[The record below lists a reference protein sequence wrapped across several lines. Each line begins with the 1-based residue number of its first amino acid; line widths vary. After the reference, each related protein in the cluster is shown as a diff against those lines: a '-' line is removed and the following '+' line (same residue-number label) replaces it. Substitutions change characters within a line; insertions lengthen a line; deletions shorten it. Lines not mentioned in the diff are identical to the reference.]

1 MSKILPENIKEYLD
15 LLFEGLTGT
24 RLIVVLD
31 PNGLLKLG
39 DKYIDSNGK
48 NWQVYHYC
56 ENDFSFRREYS
67 QKPIDPNFAHIVW
80 VTNPSGKHPEKI
92 NLSYI
97 PDILE
102 KAEEIFDLRI
112 DNILK
117 RLLPRETWPPEETL
131 FVYEREIAPNLG
143 TFITKTKE
151 FRKVIGPDIPLNK
164 SHILG
169 IILASNNETLP
180 LKELVFEITKSEV
193 LLYRYVSLIYAYD
206 FDAQDRQTWTNFIKE
221 NARVDAKNILPCL
234 DTERE
239 DLAVFFYVFEIFSDY
254 GVRNLINQM
263 KGLGILGFEPIA
275 WGNYASEILP
285 DLRKHK
291 EIWKKVV
298 CLAEDILPEGVVNR
312 IIECLP
318 LESKEQISCAVEK
331 ESSPLFVYGLL
342 IALLKKVLEDKD
354 WKEKEKFVINNLK
367 THPLSQEDAPQSK
380 YLADAKALLSFFI
393 EMAFIRETLGKDF
406 NPKAELASVLKWY
419 ETNEIYRLEFSL
431 TKATRSLKAIGDVR
445 LRETLNEY
453 LEEDIEL
460 QVEQYLEKI
469 DFYLS
474 NTIEKN
480 VKEYFLHPRLSINMI
495 GDCIIKEGFEP
506 SNKSRLW
513 LLVFDGMRLDTWK
526 EIVKPC
532 LAEKF
537 EILKEDLYLCP
548 PPSVTD
554 VARISLL
561 AGKLPSEWQD
571 YRGRFT
577 SDHNILASKL
587 FNLSSDEGR
596 EKLRTVVASETDY
609 GQRKLDLDIKP
620 YNILIY
626 NLSDDWIH
634 TFRSDLQ
641 GLNERIR
648 ETLIKDILPDLEI
661 RIGEDDRILI
671 TSDHGFIELK
681 KEKEIKV
688 EAKEQTQIVYRYLK
702 NIEDSRGLK
711 VQYKPDEF
719 YTVAKGRV
727 WFGRERGRF
736 SRYSHG
742 GVSLAEMVVPAV
754 VLKKSG
760 IAIVEF
766 EISKFPK
773 EVEVLEDSLV
783 SVEVGV
789 KNIGN
794 REEPFEFF
802 FELDSGERKS
812 FRHKLWSLG
821 EKILYFEFKPT
832 LRNKKIEMRLTYKNA
847 KKKQVKKTG
856 AIQIKV
862 IGRKEKVEFEL
873 GALDRIDEALN
884 GKE

>member
-1 MSKILPENIKEYLD
+1 MRKTLPENIRKYFD

-24 RLIVVLD
+24 RLIVALD
-31 PNGLLKLG
+31 PNRLLKLE
-39 DKYIDSNGK
+39 DTYIDSDGK
-48 NWQVYHYC
+48 SWQVYRYC

-67 QKPIDPNFAHIVW
+67 QKPTDPNFAHIVW
-80 VTNPSGKHPEKI
+80 VTNPSGKHQEKI

-117 RLLPRETWPPEETL
+117 KLLPRETWPPEETL
-131 FVYEREIAPNLG
+131 FAHEKEIASNLG

-151 FRKVIGPDIPLNK
+151 FRKVIGPSIPLNK

-169 IILASNNETLP
+169 IVLASNNETLP
-180 LKELVFEITKSEV
+180 LKDLVFEITKPED
-193 LLYRYVSLIYAYD
+193 LLYRYVSLIYTYD
-206 FDAQDRQTWTNFIKE
+206 FDTQDKQTWTNLVKE

-234 DTERE
+234 DIERE
-239 DLAVFFYVFEIFSDY
+239 DLAVFFYVFEIFSNYD
-254 GVRNLINQM
+254 VRNLINQM
-263 KGLGILGFEPIA
+263 KGLGILGFEPTA

-312 IIECLP
+312 IIKCLP
-318 LESKEQISCAVEK
+318 LEIKEQISYAVERD
-331 ESSPLFVYGLL
+331 SSPLFIYGLL

-354 WKEKEKFVINNLK
+354 WKGKEKFVISNLK

-380 YLADAKALLSFFI
+380 YLSDARALLSFFI

-406 NPKAELASVLKWY
+406 NPKNELASVLKWY
-419 ETNEIYRLEFSL
+419 ETNEIYRLEFCL
-431 TKATRSLKAIGDVR
+431 TKVIRSIKVIGDR
-445 LRETLNEY
+445 ELRETLNKY
-453 LEEDIEL
+453 LNSYIKF
-460 QVEQYLEKI
+460 QIEQYLERF
-469 DFYLS
+469 DLYLF
-474 NTIEKN
+474 NIIEKN
-480 VKEYFLHPRLSINMI
+480 IKEHFLHPRLSINMI
-495 GDCIIKEGFEP
+495 RDCIIKEGFEP

-537 EILKEDLYLCP
+537 EILEEDLYLCP
-548 PPSVTD
+548 LPSVTD

-596 EKLRTVVASETDY
+596 EKLRIVVASETDY

-634 TFRSDLQ
+634 TFKSDLQ
-641 GLNERIR
+641 QLNETIR
-648 ETLIKDILPDLEI
+648 GNLIRDVLPDLEG
-661 RIGEDDRILI
+661 RIGENDRILV
-671 TSDHGFIELK
+671 TSDHGFVELSR
-681 KEKEIKV
+681 ENEIKV
-688 EAKEQTQIVYRYLK
+688 KAKDQTQIVYRYLK
-702 NIEDSRGLK
+702 NIEHSRGLK
-711 VQYKPDEF
+711 VQYKSDEF
-719 YTVAKGRV
+719 YTVSKGRV

-783 SVEVGV
+783 SVEAGV

-794 REEPFEFF
+794 REETFEFF

-812 FRHKLWSLG
+812 FRHKLRPLG
-821 EKILYFEFKPT
+821 EKILSFEFKPT
-832 LRNKKIEMRLTYKNA
+832 LRNKRIEIRLTYKNA
-847 KKKQVKKTG
+847 KKKQIKKTG

-862 IGRKEKVEFEL
+862 IGRKEKVEFGL
-873 GALDRIDEALN
+873 SALDRIDEVLK